1 MWTLILSRK
10 IFSNLQVII
19 HTFVLLSNG
28 KPYAE
33 NGRVIQFVIR
43 DVISFIL
50 RGNRI
55 HESGR
60 VREKR
65 RVSPT
70 FQHRYEILRSISP
83 FSNRNSRVYLCE
95 KSQSHFSFN
104 SEDKFLWLNFL
115 EKFRKLEDKIF
126 NFLISEKEIN
136 KYSIKLQIKT
146 SKLNQ

>member
-1 MWTLILSRK
+1 M
-10 IFSNLQVII
+10 
-19 HTFVLLSNG
+19 FVLLSNG

-50 RGNRI
+50 RGDRI

-70 FQHRYEILRSISP
+70 FQHRYEILRWISP
-83 FSNRNSRVYLCE
+83 FSNRNSYLCE

-104 SEDKFLWLNFL
+104 SENKFLRFNFL

-136 KYSIKLQIKT
+136 KYSIKFQIKT

>member
-1 MWTLILSRK
+1 M
-10 IFSNLQVII
+10 
-19 HTFVLLSNG
+19 LLSNG

-50 RGNRI
+50 RGDRI

-70 FQHRYEILRSISP
+70 FQHRYEILRSISL

-104 SEDKFLWLNFL
+104 SEDKFLRLNFL

-126 NFLISEKEIN
+126 NFLISEK
-136 KYSIKLQIKT
+136 
-146 SKLNQ
+146 